1 MYSRG
6 HALIS
11 LILAVAIV
19 IVAPPPVHPAILV
32 AVVVAVG
39 VGIDFD
45 HFVVAALMTG
55 SAKNVRRVLGNPTLV
70 IVGQDRIFDA
80 GDLTEEQRLLSHVV
94 IAGVV
99 VTALWFLA
107 RYWAFVV
114 AVTLYAHVLADL
126 VADVRVELAAD
137 ESQNAG

>member
-32 AVVVAVG
+32 AVVLAVG

-45 HFVVAALMTG
+45 HFVVAALVTG
-55 SAKNVRRVLGNPTLV
+55 SSKNVRRVLGNPTLV

-94 IAGVV
+94 IAGVA
-99 VTALWFLA
+99 VTALWFPA

-126 VADVRVELAAD
+126 VADVRVELAAE
-137 ESQNAG
+137 ESPTAR

>member
-1 MYSRG
+1 MYSRD
-6 HALIS
+6 HAILSLLIAAAG
-11 LILAVAIV
+11 LAVLDLPFSWP
-19 IVAPPPVHPAILV
+19 VALVVALV
-32 AVVVAVG
+32 AG

-45 HFVVAALMTG
+45 HFVVAALVTG
-55 SAKNVRRVLGNPTLV
+55 SSKNVRRVLGNPTLV

-94 IAGVV
+94 IAGVA
-99 VTALWFLA
+99 VTALWFPA

-126 VADVRVELAAD
+126 VADVRVELAAE
-137 ESQNAG
+137 ESPTAR